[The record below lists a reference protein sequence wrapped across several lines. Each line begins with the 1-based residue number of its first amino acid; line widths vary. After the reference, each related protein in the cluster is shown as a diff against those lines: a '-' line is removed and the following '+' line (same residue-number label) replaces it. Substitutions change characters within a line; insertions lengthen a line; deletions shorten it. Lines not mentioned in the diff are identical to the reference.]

1 MANGQPS
8 AQDLYQRNMM
18 ARMNLLQTGISM
30 VKKLPLVS
38 GDLGSQL
45 RISCERTGI
54 VTGFMLHFEI
64 PVTIAD
70 TPGVVSPCGPHNL
83 AQMVTYQDFGG
94 VQHTRTNGFQL
105 WSAISMKNGDA
116 FGAIPAQNGGGGT
129 VATYNSVTN
138 ILNQPTAISTGNSI
152 FFSLY
157 IPLAYNPDSDLTGAV
172 MAQTSVG
179 EHFITVQLANALVNA
194 DPWIAP
200 YISGGVTAAIAA
212 GGAGQVKCQAFQYYI
227 QPQNTMGA
235 ELPFIDLGTIYGF
248 EGGVA
253 NTANIASN
261 AQVYVNYPNNRTV
274 YSALFNYENGGA
286 FTANGSDVNLVTLLA
301 NGNTNLR
308 EVTPRLLNETSR
320 NMANFDLPG
329 GAYYFSSRRQPIT
342 TQLYANVQARFD
354 LATVNAGITQI
365 IQQYEIQYANGV
377 PLPGVVVT
385 A

>member
-1 MANGQPS
+1 MAGP
-8 AQDLYQRNMM
+8 DLYQRNMM
-18 ARMNLLQTGISM
+18 ARMNLLTTGISM
-30 VKKLPLVS
+30 VKKLPMVQ

-45 RISCERTGI
+45 RISLERTGI
-54 VTGFMLHFEI
+54 VTGIMLQFEV
-64 PVTIAD
+64 PVTITS
-70 TPGVVSPCGPHNL
+70 TPGVASPCGPHNL

-105 WSAISMKNGDA
+105 WSAISMKNGDT
-116 FGAIPAQNGGGGT
+116 FGSIPAANYEGGAGN
-129 VATYNSVTN
+129 AYNQFTN
-138 ILNQPTAISTGNSI
+138 ILNQPTSVGTGSI

-157 IPLAYNPDSDLTGAV
+157 VPLAYNPDSDLTGAV

-200 YISGGVTAAIAA
+200 YVSGGVAATNAP
-212 GGAGQVKCQAFQYYI
+212 GAGQVKCQAFQYYI
-227 QPQNTMGA
+227 QPQNTMGQ

-253 NTANIASN
+253 NTANIATG

-274 YSALFNYENGGA
+274 FSALFNYENGSA
-286 FTANGSDVNLVTLLA
+286 FTANGADVNLLTLLA

-320 NMANFDLPG
+320 NLAFFDLQG
-329 GAYYFSSRRQPIT
+329 GAYFFSSRRQPIT

-354 LATVNAGITQI
+354 LNTVNAGATQI
-365 IQQYEIQYANGV
+365 VQQYEIQYANGV

>member
-1 MANGQPS
+1 MAGP
-8 AQDLYQRNMM
+8 DLYQRNMM
-18 ARMNLLQTGISM
+18 ARMNLLTTGISM
-30 VKKLPLVS
+30 VKKLPLVT

-45 RISCERTGI
+45 RISLERTGI
-54 VTGFMLHFEI
+54 VTGIMLHFEV
-64 PVTIAD
+64 PVTITT
-70 TPGVVSPCGPHNL
+70 TPGVASPCAPWNI

-116 FGAIPAQNGGGGT
+116 FGTSAEMNYAGGT
-129 VATYNSVTN
+129 GPSLNSFTN
-138 ILNQPTAISTGNSI
+138 IVNQPTAVGTGSI

-157 IPLAYNPDSDLTGAV
+157 VPLAYNPDSDLTGAV

-200 YISGGVTAAIAA
+200 YISGGVAATNAP
-212 GGAGQVKCQAFQYYI
+212 GAGQVKCQAFQYYI
-227 QPQNTMGA
+227 QPQNTMGQ

-253 NTANIASN
+253 NTANIATG

-274 YSALFNYENGGA
+274 FSGLFNYENGSA
-286 FTANGSDVNLVTLLA
+286 FTANGTDVNLITLLA

-308 EVTPRLLNETSR
+308 EVTPRLLNETNR

-354 LATVNAGITQI
+354 LNTVNAGATQI
-365 IQQYEIQYANGV
+365 VQQYEIQYANGV